1 METLKANVRDMTKK
15 AKRLRREGFITG
27 SICGRDMKESLS
39 IQIPENDVL
48 QFMKSHNVGCKMTL
62 DVDGKSYVVMLKNV
76 DYDSL
81 TSHYIN
87 MDFQQLEADEK
98 VKGTAEVILENEDR
112 CAGFVTS
119 NCTEL
124 EYEAYP
130 KDIFDR
136 IVMVFNQVIMAVPPS
151 FSGILISWVF
161 GMVLH
166 LFSPGGFVSYE
177 RSFWGFVG
185 YLVFPAIAIAL
196 PRAAQVAKLL
206 RGSILE
212 EAGKNYTRTAYSRGN
227 TTSGVLYGHV
237 LKNAFLPVLTFL
249 GMSLANMLAGSLVVE
264 RVFGIPGI
272 STTLLSSI
280 GNRDYPVVLAIV
292 MWIAVVIIVINLI
305 VDILYRVLDPRIA
318 EEG

>member
-1 METLKANVRDMTKK
+1 MRYILKKIASTLITLLVVSVVLFMSFQLISGDPATRMLGTSATPERLEALRAELGLDKPLIIQYLSWLQAFVRGDLGT
-15 AKRLRREGFITG
+15 
-27 SICGRDMKESLS
+27 
-39 IQIPENDVL
+39 
-48 QFMKSHNVGCKMTL
+48 
-62 DVDGKSYVVMLKNV
+62 SYVYKQSVAGL
-76 DYDSL
+76 L
-81 TSHYIN
+81 AT
-87 MDFQQLEADEK
+87 K
-98 VKGTAEVILENEDR
+98 VPVTLWLAGISFVLMCALALPAGVYTAKHAGSPTDR
-112 CAGFVTS
+112 V
-119 NCTEL
+119 L
-124 EYEAYP
+124 
-130 KDIFDR
+130 
-136 IVMVFNQVIMAVPPS
+136 MVANQVIMAIPPF
-151 FSGILISWVF
+151 FSGILISWLF

-249 GMSLANMLAGSLVVE
+249 GMSLSNMLAGSLVVE

>member
-1 METLKANVRDMTKK
+1 MRYILKKIASTLITLLVVSVVLFMSFQLISGDPATRMLGTSATPERLEALRAELGLDKPLIIQYLSWLQAFVRGDLGT
-15 AKRLRREGFITG
+15 
-27 SICGRDMKESLS
+27 
-39 IQIPENDVL
+39 
-48 QFMKSHNVGCKMTL
+48 
-62 DVDGKSYVVMLKNV
+62 SYVYKQSVAGL
-76 DYDSL
+76 L
-81 TSHYIN
+81 AT
-87 MDFQQLEADEK
+87 K
-98 VKGTAEVILENEDR
+98 VPVTLWLASISFVLMCALALPAGVYTAKHAGSPTDR
-112 CAGFVTS
+112 V
-119 NCTEL
+119 L
-124 EYEAYP
+124 
-130 KDIFDR
+130 
-136 IVMVFNQVIMAVPPS
+136 MVANQVIMAIPPF
-151 FSGILISWVF
+151 FSGILISWLF
-161 GMVLH
+161 GMVLR

>member
-1 METLKANVRDMTKK
+1 MRYILKKIASTLITLLVVSVVLFMSFQLISGDPATRMLGTS
-15 AKRLRREGFITG
+15 ATPERLEALRAELGLDKPLI
-27 SICGRDMKESLS
+27 IQYLS
-39 IQIPENDVL
+39 WL
-48 QFMKSHNVGCKMTL
+48 QAFVHGDLGT
-62 DVDGKSYVVMLKNV
+62 SYVYKQSVAGL
-76 DYDSL
+76 L
-81 TSHYIN
+81 AT
-87 MDFQQLEADEK
+87 K
-98 VKGTAEVILENEDR
+98 VPVTLWLAGISFVLMCALALPAGVYTAKHAGSPTDR
-112 CAGFVTS
+112 V
-119 NCTEL
+119 L
-124 EYEAYP
+124 
-130 KDIFDR
+130 
-136 IVMVFNQVIMAVPPS
+136 MVANQVIMAIPPF
-151 FSGILISWVF
+151 FSGILISWLF
-161 GMVLH
+161 GMVLR

>member
-1 METLKANVRDMTKK
+1 MRYILKKIASTLITLLVVSVVLFMSFQLISGDPATRMLGTSATPERLEALRAQLGLDKPLIIQYLSWLQAFVRGDLGT
-15 AKRLRREGFITG
+15 
-27 SICGRDMKESLS
+27 
-39 IQIPENDVL
+39 
-48 QFMKSHNVGCKMTL
+48 
-62 DVDGKSYVVMLKNV
+62 SYVYKQSVAGL
-76 DYDSL
+76 L
-81 TSHYIN
+81 AT
-87 MDFQQLEADEK
+87 K
-98 VKGTAEVILENEDR
+98 VPVTLWLAGISFVLMCALALPAGVYTAKHAGSPTDR
-112 CAGFVTS
+112 V
-119 NCTEL
+119 L
-124 EYEAYP
+124 
-130 KDIFDR
+130 
-136 IVMVFNQVIMAVPPS
+136 MVANQVIMAIPPF

-249 GMSLANMLAGSLVVE
+249 GMSLSNMLAGSLVVE

>member
-1 METLKANVRDMTKK
+1 MRYILKKIASTLITLLVVSVVLFMSFQLISGDPATRMLGTSATPERLEALRAELGLDKPLIIQYLSWLQAFVRGDLGT
-15 AKRLRREGFITG
+15 
-27 SICGRDMKESLS
+27 
-39 IQIPENDVL
+39 
-48 QFMKSHNVGCKMTL
+48 
-62 DVDGKSYVVMLKNV
+62 SYVYKQSVAGL
-76 DYDSL
+76 L
-81 TSHYIN
+81 AT
-87 MDFQQLEADEK
+87 K
-98 VKGTAEVILENEDR
+98 VPVTLWLASISFVLMCALALPAGVYTAKHAGSPTDR
-112 CAGFVTS
+112 V
-119 NCTEL
+119 L
-124 EYEAYP
+124 
-130 KDIFDR
+130 
-136 IVMVFNQVIMAVPPS
+136 MVANQVIMAIPPF
-151 FSGILISWVF
+151 FSGILISWLF
-161 GMVLH
+161 GMVLR

-177 RSFWGFVG
+177 RSFWGFLG
-185 YLVFPAIAIAL
+185 YLVFPAVAIAL

-249 GMSLANMLAGSLVVE
+249 GMSLSNMLAGSLVVE

>member
-1 METLKANVRDMTKK
+1 
-15 AKRLRREGFITG
+15 
-27 SICGRDMKESLS
+27 
-39 IQIPENDVL
+39 
-48 QFMKSHNVGCKMTL
+48 
-62 DVDGKSYVVMLKNV
+62 
-76 DYDSL
+76 
-81 TSHYIN
+81 
-87 MDFQQLEADEK
+87 
-98 VKGTAEVILENEDR
+98 
-112 CAGFVTS
+112 
-119 NCTEL
+119 
-124 EYEAYP
+124 
-130 KDIFDR
+130 
-136 IVMVFNQVIMAVPPS
+136 MVANQVIMAVPPF

-166 LFSPGGFVSYE
+166 LFAPGGYVSYE
-177 RSFWGFVG
+177 RSFSGFLA
-185 YLVFPAIAIAL
+185 YLIYPAFAIAL
-196 PRAAQVAKLL
+196 PRAAQTAKLL

-212 EAGKNYTRTAYSRGN
+212 EASKNYTRTAYSRGN

-292 MWIAVVIIVINLI
+292 MWIAAVIIVINLI

-318 EEG
+318 EEE

>member
-1 METLKANVRDMTKK
+1 MRYILKKIASTLITLLVVSVVLFMSFQLISGDPATRMLGTSATPERLEALRAELGLDKPLIIQYLSWLGAFVRGD
-15 AKRLRREGFITG
+15 LGI
-27 SICGRDMKESLS
+27 
-39 IQIPENDVL
+39 
-48 QFMKSHNVGCKMTL
+48 
-62 DVDGKSYVVMLKNV
+62 SYVYKQSVANL
-76 DYDSL
+76 L
-81 TSHYIN
+81 AT
-87 MDFQQLEADEK
+87 K
-98 VKGTAEVILENEDR
+98 VPVTLWLAGISFVLMCALALPAGVYTAKHAGSPIDR
-112 CAGFVTS
+112 V
-119 NCTEL
+119 L
-124 EYEAYP
+124 
-130 KDIFDR
+130 
-136 IVMVFNQVIMAVPPS
+136 MVANQVIMAIPPF

-227 TTSGVLYGHV
+227 TTDGVLYGHV

-292 MWIAVVIIVINLI
+292 MWIAAVIIVINLI

>member
-1 METLKANVRDMTKK
+1 MRYILKKIASTLITLLVVSVVLFMSFQLISGDPATRMLGTSATPERLEALRAELGLDKPLIIQYLSWLQAFVRGDLGT
-15 AKRLRREGFITG
+15 
-27 SICGRDMKESLS
+27 
-39 IQIPENDVL
+39 
-48 QFMKSHNVGCKMTL
+48 
-62 DVDGKSYVVMLKNV
+62 SYVYKQSVAGL
-76 DYDSL
+76 L
-81 TSHYIN
+81 AT
-87 MDFQQLEADEK
+87 K
-98 VKGTAEVILENEDR
+98 VPVTLWLASISFVLMCALALPAGVYTAKHAGSPTDR
-112 CAGFVTS
+112 V
-119 NCTEL
+119 L
-124 EYEAYP
+124 
-130 KDIFDR
+130 
-136 IVMVFNQVIMAVPPS
+136 MVANQVIMAIPPF
-151 FSGILISWVF
+151 FSGILISWLF

-249 GMSLANMLAGSLVVE
+249 GMSLSNMLAGSLVVE

>member
-1 METLKANVRDMTKK
+1 MRYILKKIASTLITLLVVSVVLFMSFQLISGDPATRMLGTSATPERLEALRAELGLDKPLIIQYLSWLQAFVRGDLGT
-15 AKRLRREGFITG
+15 
-27 SICGRDMKESLS
+27 
-39 IQIPENDVL
+39 
-48 QFMKSHNVGCKMTL
+48 
-62 DVDGKSYVVMLKNV
+62 SYVYKQSVAGL
-76 DYDSL
+76 L
-81 TSHYIN
+81 AT
-87 MDFQQLEADEK
+87 K
-98 VKGTAEVILENEDR
+98 VPVTLWLAGISFVLMCALALPAGVYTAKHAGSPTDR
-112 CAGFVTS
+112 V
-119 NCTEL
+119 L
-124 EYEAYP
+124 
-130 KDIFDR
+130 
-136 IVMVFNQVIMAVPPS
+136 MVANQVIMAIPPF
-151 FSGILISWVF
+151 FSGILISWLF
-161 GMVLH
+161 GMVLR

>member
-1 METLKANVRDMTKK
+1 MRYILKKIASTLITLLVVSVVLFMSFQLISGDPATRMLGTSATPERLEALRAELGLDKPLIIQYLSWLQAFVRGDLGT
-15 AKRLRREGFITG
+15 
-27 SICGRDMKESLS
+27 
-39 IQIPENDVL
+39 
-48 QFMKSHNVGCKMTL
+48 
-62 DVDGKSYVVMLKNV
+62 SYVYKQSVAGL
-76 DYDSL
+76 L
-81 TSHYIN
+81 AT
-87 MDFQQLEADEK
+87 K
-98 VKGTAEVILENEDR
+98 VPVTLWLASISFVLMCALALPAGVYTAKHAGSPTDR
-112 CAGFVTS
+112 V
-119 NCTEL
+119 L
-124 EYEAYP
+124 
-130 KDIFDR
+130 
-136 IVMVFNQVIMAVPPS
+136 MVANQVIMAIPPF
-151 FSGILISWVF
+151 FSGILISWLF

-177 RSFWGFVG
+177 RSFWGFLG
-185 YLVFPAIAIAL
+185 YLVFPAVAIAL

>member
-1 METLKANVRDMTKK
+1 MRYILKKIASTLITLLVVSVVLFMSFQLISGDPATRMLGTS
-15 AKRLRREGFITG
+15 ATPERLEALRAELGLDKPLI
-27 SICGRDMKESLS
+27 IQYLS
-39 IQIPENDVL
+39 WL
-48 QFMKSHNVGCKMTL
+48 QAFVHGDLGT
-62 DVDGKSYVVMLKNV
+62 SYVYKQSVAGL
-76 DYDSL
+76 L
-81 TSHYIN
+81 AT
-87 MDFQQLEADEK
+87 K
-98 VKGTAEVILENEDR
+98 VPVTLWLASISFVLMCALALPAGVYTAKHAGSPTDR
-112 CAGFVTS
+112 V
-119 NCTEL
+119 L
-124 EYEAYP
+124 
-130 KDIFDR
+130 
-136 IVMVFNQVIMAVPPS
+136 MVANQVIMAIPPF
-151 FSGILISWVF
+151 FSGILISWLF
-161 GMVLH
+161 GMVLR

>member
-1 METLKANVRDMTKK
+1 MRYILKKIASTLITLLVVSVVLFMSFQLISGDPATRMLGTSATPERLEALRAELGLDKPLIIQYLSWLQAFVRGDLGT
-15 AKRLRREGFITG
+15 
-27 SICGRDMKESLS
+27 
-39 IQIPENDVL
+39 
-48 QFMKSHNVGCKMTL
+48 
-62 DVDGKSYVVMLKNV
+62 SYVYKQSVAGL
-76 DYDSL
+76 L
-81 TSHYIN
+81 AT
-87 MDFQQLEADEK
+87 K
-98 VKGTAEVILENEDR
+98 VPVTLWLASISFVLMCALALPAGVYTAKHAGSPTDR
-112 CAGFVTS
+112 V
-119 NCTEL
+119 L
-124 EYEAYP
+124 
-130 KDIFDR
+130 
-136 IVMVFNQVIMAVPPS
+136 MVANQVIMAIPPF
-151 FSGILISWVF
+151 FSGILISWLF

>member
-48 QFMKSHNVGCKMTL
+48 QFMKSHNVGCKMSL
-62 DVDGKSYVVMLKNV
+62 DVDGKSYPVMLKNV

-98 VKGTAEVILENEDR
+98 VRGTAEVVLENEDR

-136 IVMVFNQVIMAVPPS
+136 IVIDVMKYPINTELKVRDLDVAKNKDIT
-151 FSGILISWVF
+151 ILTPLDTS
-161 GMVLH
+161 VLH
-166 LFSPGGFVSYE
+166 
-177 RSFWGFVG
+177 
-185 YLVFPAIAIAL
+185 IAAHRHMKAEELAEIA
-196 PRAAQVAKLL
+196 A
-206 RGSILE
+206 E
-212 EAGKNYTRTAYSRGN
+212 EAEA
-227 TTSGVLYGHV
+227 
-237 LKNAFLPVLTFL
+237 A
-249 GMSLANMLAGSLVVE
+249 ANG
-264 RVFGIPGI
+264 
-272 STTLLSSI
+272 TK
-280 GNRDYPVVLAIV
+280 
-292 MWIAVVIIVINLI
+292 
-305 VDILYRVLDPRIA
+305 
-318 EEG
+318 

>member
-1 METLKANVRDMTKK
+1 MRYILKKIASTLITLLVVSVVLFMSFQLISGDPATRMLGTSATPERLEALRAELGLDKPLIIQYLSWLQAFVRGDLGT
-15 AKRLRREGFITG
+15 
-27 SICGRDMKESLS
+27 
-39 IQIPENDVL
+39 
-48 QFMKSHNVGCKMTL
+48 
-62 DVDGKSYVVMLKNV
+62 SYVYKQSVAGL
-76 DYDSL
+76 L
-81 TSHYIN
+81 AT
-87 MDFQQLEADEK
+87 K
-98 VKGTAEVILENEDR
+98 VPVTLWLASISFVLMCALALPAGVYTAKHAGSSTDR
-112 CAGFVTS
+112 V
-119 NCTEL
+119 L
-124 EYEAYP
+124 
-130 KDIFDR
+130 
-136 IVMVFNQVIMAVPPS
+136 MVANQVIMAIPPF

>member
-1 METLKANVRDMTKK
+1 MRYILKKIASTLITLLVVSVVLFMSFQLISGDPATRMLGTSVTPERLEALRAELGLDKPLIIQYLSWLGAFVRGD
-15 AKRLRREGFITG
+15 LGI
-27 SICGRDMKESLS
+27 
-39 IQIPENDVL
+39 
-48 QFMKSHNVGCKMTL
+48 
-62 DVDGKSYVVMLKNV
+62 SYVYKQSVAGL
-76 DYDSL
+76 L
-81 TSHYIN
+81 AT
-87 MDFQQLEADEK
+87 K
-98 VKGTAEVILENEDR
+98 VPVTLWLAGISFVLMCALALPAGVYTAKHAGSPIDR
-112 CAGFVTS
+112 V
-119 NCTEL
+119 L
-124 EYEAYP
+124 
-130 KDIFDR
+130 
-136 IVMVFNQVIMAVPPS
+136 MVANQVIMAIPPF

-227 TTSGVLYGHV
+227 TTDGVLYGHV

-292 MWIAVVIIVINLI
+292 MWIAAVIIVINLI

>member
-1 METLKANVRDMTKK
+1 MRYILKKIASTLITLLVVSVVLFMSFQLISGDPATRMLGTSATPERLEALRAQLGLDKPLIIQYLSWLQAFVRGDLGT
-15 AKRLRREGFITG
+15 
-27 SICGRDMKESLS
+27 
-39 IQIPENDVL
+39 
-48 QFMKSHNVGCKMTL
+48 
-62 DVDGKSYVVMLKNV
+62 SYVYKQSVAGLLATKVPVTLWLAGISFVLMCALALPAGVYTAKHAG
-76 DYDSL
+76 SL
-81 TSHYIN
+81 I
-87 MDFQQLEADEK
+87 
-98 VKGTAEVILENEDR
+98 DR
-112 CAGFVTS
+112 V
-119 NCTEL
+119 L
-124 EYEAYP
+124 
-130 KDIFDR
+130 
-136 IVMVFNQVIMAVPPS
+136 MVANQVIMAIPPF
-151 FSGILISWVF
+151 FSGILISWLF
-161 GMVLH
+161 GMVLR

-249 GMSLANMLAGSLVVE
+249 GMSLSNMLAGSLVVE